1 MSYHAPYFVA
11 LAAIAALFAWQQQ
24 TVRIQPSLQG
34 NEETMQREAYLSAFK
49 RNIYVGLALFIGMVA
64 EYALHTPLAP

>member
-1 MSYHAPYFVA
+1 
-11 LAAIAALFAWQQQ
+11 
-24 TVRIQPSLQG
+24 
-34 NEETMQREAYLSAFK
+34 MQREAYLSAFK